1 MVMRYHKTYRVSQIE
16 KIHDY
21 LVREY
26 EALSPT
32 AEVLLLQEVTLQ
44 VHVGTVHSIII

>member
-1 MVMRYHKTYRVSQIE
+1 MRYQYTYRVSQIE
-16 KIHDY
+16 QIHDY

-32 AEVLLLQEVTLQ
+32 AAAEVLLLQEVTL
-44 VHVGTVHSIII
+44 